1 MVIGFVSFL
10 RGLNAFH
17 LGAKNS
23 ISKSTQKLSTKQKYG
38 SHVGGINRKSF
49 SSIRM
54 AAGDGES
61 ETKKRPK
68 IVITGVGAV
77 SPLGWGDDFWNGLIE
92 GKSGITKLPEWAAE
106 YPANIAGQIPSN
118 FDPAEFMDAK
128 EVKRQGRFTHL
139 AMAASKIAVEDAK
152 LDISGETT
160 DLKRIGCLLG
170 SGIGG
175 VEVFENNCKNF
186 EEAGGGKKGLR
197 RVSPFLIP
205 ALIPNAAAGTVG
217 IELGLKGPNYCSV
230 SACASGTHTIGDSF
244 YFLENGH
251 ADVILAGGSEAAITP
266 LCYAGFNNIKA
277 VTTNYNDDPTKASRP
292 FDKNRSGFVMAEGAG
307 MLVLETE
314 EHALKRGA
322 TIYCE
327 LSGYGATC
335 DAHHITAPHPEGEGL
350 AGCIEM
356 ALNHAGIKPEE
367 VDYINAHGT
376 STPYND
382 KFETMAIKRVFGDH
396 AKKLKISSIK
406 SMIGHSLGAAGALE
420 AIACAKTIKEGIIA
434 PTINYETPDDDCDLD
449 YVPNKAEK
457 MDVNVA
463 ISDNLGFGGHNAA
476 LVFKKYTSA

>member
-1 MVIGFVSFL
+1 
-10 RGLNAFH
+10 
-17 LGAKNS
+17 
-23 ISKSTQKLSTKQKYG
+23 
-38 SHVGGINRKSF
+38 
-49 SSIRM
+49 M
-54 AAGDGES
+54 AAADGGEAS
-61 ETKKRPK
+61 KKRPK
-68 IVITGVGAV
+68 IVVTGVGAV
-77 SPLGWGDDFWNGLIE
+77 SPLGWGDDFWNGLIA
-92 GKSGITKLPEWAAE
+92 GKSGITKLPEWADE

-118 FDPAEFMDAK
+118 FDPTEFMDAK

-139 AMAASKIAVEDAK
+139 AMAASKIAVKDAN

-230 SACASGTHTIGDSF
+230 SACASGTHTIGDAF

-266 LCYAGFNNIKA
+266 LCYAGFNNITA

-356 ALNHAGIKPEE
+356 ALKHAGIKAEE

-382 KFETMAIKRVFGDH
+382 KFETMAIKRVFGEH

-449 YVPNKAEK
+449 YVPNKALK

-476 LVFKKYTSA
+476 LVFKKYSPSA

>member
-1 MVIGFVSFL
+1 MKGLHMVVGFGFVSFL
-10 RGLNAFH
+10 RSVNAFH
-17 LGAKNS
+17 VPISPIKNR
-23 ISKSTQKLSTKQKYG
+23 
-38 SHVGGINRKSF
+38 VNRGNVITRN
-49 SSIRM
+49 IRM
-54 AAGDGES
+54 AAGGDGE
-61 ETKKRPK
+61 EAEVKPRTK
-68 IVITGVGAV
+68 IVVTGVGAV

-92 GKSGITKLPEWAAE
+92 GKSGITKLPEWASE
-106 YPANIAGQIPSN
+106 YPASIAGQVPDNFNPS
-118 FDPAEFMDAK
+118 DFMDAK
-128 EVKRQGRFTHL
+128 EVKRQARFTHL
-139 AMAASKIAVEDAK
+139 AMAASKLAIEDSK

-160 DLKRIGCLLG
+160 DMKRVGCLLG

-186 EEAGGGKKGLR
+186 EEAGAGKKGLR

-205 ALIPNAAAGTVG
+205 SLIPNAAAGTVA

-230 SACASGTHTIGDSF
+230 SACASGTHTIGDAF

-277 VTTNYNDDPTKASRP
+277 VTTAYNDNPTVASRP

-356 ALNHAGIKPEE
+356 ALKHGGIKPEE

-382 KFETMAIKRVFGDH
+382 KFETLAIKRVFGDH
-396 AKKLKISSIK
+396 ASKLKISSIK

-434 PTINYETPDDDCDLD
+434 PTINYETPDEDCDLD

-457 MDVNVA
+457 VDVNVA

-476 LVFKKYTSA
+476 LVFKKYTSSA

>member
-1 MVIGFVSFL
+1 
-10 RGLNAFH
+10 
-17 LGAKNS
+17 
-23 ISKSTQKLSTKQKYG
+23 
-38 SHVGGINRKSF
+38 
-49 SSIRM
+49 
-54 AAGDGES
+54 
-61 ETKKRPK
+61 
-68 IVITGVGAV
+68 
-77 SPLGWGDDFWNGLIE
+77 
-92 GKSGITKLPEWAAE
+92 
-106 YPANIAGQIPSN
+106 
-118 FDPAEFMDAK
+118 
-128 EVKRQGRFTHL
+128 
-139 AMAASKIAVEDAK
+139 
-152 LDISGETT
+152 
-160 DLKRIGCLLG
+160 LL
-170 SGIGG
+170 
-175 VEVFENNCKNF
+175 
-186 EEAGGGKKGLR
+186 
-197 RVSPFLIP
+197 
-205 ALIPNAAAGTVG
+205 
-217 IELGLKGPNYCSV
+217 
-230 SACASGTHTIGDSF
+230 
-244 YFLENGH
+244 
-251 ADVILAGGSEAAITP
+251 GSEAAITP

-277 VTTNYNDDPTKASRP
+277 VTTTYNDDPTKASRP

-350 AGCIEM
+350 AGCIKM
-356 ALNHAGIKPEE
+356 ALNHAGIKAEE

-382 KFETMAIKRVFGDH
+382 KFETMAIKRVFGEH

-449 YVPNKAEK
+449 YVPNKALK

-476 LVFKKYTSA
+476 LVFKKYSPSA